1 MPYFP
6 GDQRCCIAIYFLL
19 ERSEAQKNQELN
31 KIYKAQKAPEI
42 YKIHKTPPHRYI
54 NSKSLLRKES
64 LISQAA

>member
-42 YKIHKTPPHRYI
+42 YKIQMSGVMSSAPPTHTPQNYTSS
-54 NSKSLLRKES
+54 NNC
-64 LISQAA
+64 